1 MAVKRLFLLAML
13 IACSARGA
21 DFGDIPASLAL
32 PAGTS
37 VRRNA
42 GNSGFES
49 FTPGSGG
56 GAVDSVFG
64 RTGVV
69 TAQTGDYTV
78 AEVTGAVPNTLTLTI
93 GASSALDLSTNRSFS
108 LDTISG
114 VSSNGFLKR
123 TSANTWTN
131 DSSTYITGNQ
141 TITLSGDVTG
151 SGTTAITTTQSKH
164 VTLWANGAGIVLG
177 IGTKV
182 PQKIVGG
189 GTLSSWDASCTPSC
203 SITIDLLRSANG
215 GGLPVTSLV
224 GSGTK
229 PAISSNTEAS
239 GTITDWTGSTTLTDK
254 DNLAISLSGITAA
267 TYVNIVFNYK

>member
-1 MAVKRLFLLAML
+1 MKSSHYYKLLVFAL
-13 IACSARGA
+13 SLLTTNAWAAG
-21 DFGDIPASLAL
+21 FGDIPASLAL

-42 GNSGFES
+42 GDTLFES
-49 FTPGSGG
+49 FTP
-56 GAVDSVFG
+56 
-64 RTGVV
+64 
-69 TAQTGDYTV
+69 
-78 AEVTGAVPNTLTLTI
+78 
-93 GASSALDLSTNRSFS
+93 
-108 LDTISG
+108 
-114 VSSNGFLKR
+114 
-123 TSANTWTN
+123 
-131 DSSTYITGNQ
+131 ITGNQ

-151 SGTTAITTTQSKH
+151 SGATAITTTQSKH
-164 VTLWANGAGIVLG
+164 VTLWVNGAGIILG
-177 IGTKV
+177 TGTKV

-215 GGLPVTSLV
+215 GGLPITSMV